1 MDTGTEAIEA
11 DDNGFIILAQTYSY
25 GAGLSDIWIIKI
37 DSVGKILWDK
47 SKPDVTLRKKLD
59 TSILQKLGWEAST
72 NLGTG
77 ILKTINS
84 YKSELLNNK
93 IRK

>member
-1 MDTGTEAIEA
+1 MLMDTGTEAIEA

-47 SKPDVTLRKKLD
+47 TIGTERVAVSYTHLRAHE
-59 TSILQKLGWEAST
+59 T
-72 NLGTG
+72 
-77 ILKTINS
+77 
-84 YKSELLNNK
+84 
-93 IRK
+93 